1 MIISFQIQ
9 LSLKNAWLPPIFF
22 LDSDSP
28 WLKTGSFH
36 SLKSWKSIVVSLGK
50 FLKKPEDARDAQSVC
65 AVTKGGTV
73 LKTFADRSAGL
84 SMYMKRKQ

>member
-1 MIISFQIQ
+1 MRGYLQFSFWIVIA
-9 LSLKNAWLPPIFF
+9 LG
-22 LDSDSP
+22 
-28 WLKTGSFH
+28 KTASFH
-36 SLKSWKSIVVSLGK
+36 SLKSWKSIIFVVSLGK
-50 FLKKPEDARDAQSVC
+50 FLKKPEDAQDAKSVC

>member
-1 MIISFQIQ
+1 MRGYLQFSFWI
-9 LSLKNAWLPPIFF
+9 LLALG
-22 LDSDSP
+22 
-28 WLKTGSFH
+28 KTASFH

-50 FLKKPEDARDAQSVC
+50 FLKRPEDVRDAKSVC
-65 AVTKGGTV
+65 AITKGGTA

>member
-1 MIISFQIQ
+1 MTISFQIQ
-9 LSLKNAWLPPIFF
+9 LSLKMRGYLQFSFWIVIALG
-22 LDSDSP
+22 
-28 WLKTGSFH
+28 KTASFH
-36 SLKSWKSIVVSLGK
+36 SLKSWKSIVVSLSK
-50 FLKKPEDARDAQSVC
+50 FLKKPEDTRDAQSVC